1 MWGTLQENL
10 ASLLKGKIATKTI
23 ITLTGKSERERENM
37 RASERPC
44 KPGGQNP
51 AGDRTAVLSLYRLP
65 QDRTWAPPLP
75 LPHRGQA
82 KLPHLDQDRFLLCCL
97 IFAYSLQFLFLSQ
110 DLCLSVAFSFP
121 WSYYSVFFFQLVMRV
136 EGSNLAF
143 SFP

>member
-1 MWGTLQENL
+1 MYLSQHSSMRDVRYFQENL

-82 KLPHLDQDRFLLCCL
+82 KVPHLDQTGSSCAVSYLLIL
-97 IFAYSLQFLFLSQ
+97 SSFYS
-110 DLCLSVAFSFP
+110 CPKIYV
-121 WSYYSVFFFQLVMRV
+121 
-136 EGSNLAF
+136 
-143 SFP
+143 